1 MYVELP
7 IRWEDPYPPRLS
19 LRKVVFPIRCA
30 VDVLPSEFEVY
41 VDDPMRWD
49 VEREPSEQ
57 EV

>member
-1 MYVELP
+1 MVYVELP

-41 VDDPMRWD
+41 VDDPMR
-49 VEREPSEQ
+49 
-57 EV
+57 